1 MGALE
6 YLLCDSKSVLNGVTA
21 YTDSCNIRFAQGYM
35 ATLIVLGGGSS
46 VTITQ
51 QCSLDNTNWYDPIDI
66 VGTPLGIV
74 YTTLLASSYIYFS
87 PILAVW
93 MRFKIVAGADSVVT
107 MKIISKE

>member
-1 MGALE
+1 MGASE
-6 YLLCDSKSVLNGVTA
+6 YVLCSSKAIANGVTD
-21 YTDSCNIRFAQGYM
+21 YTDSCNIRFSQGYM
-35 ATLIVLGGGSS
+35 ATLIVLGAGSS

-51 QCSLDNTNWYDPIDI
+51 QCSFDNTNWYDPIDI
-66 VGTPLGIV
+66 NGTALGTV

-107 MKIISKE
+107 MTIISKE